1 MLGHEGDDHELGDD
15 KGGNFEDQVNQEK
28 NLLGVSTGSSSSE
41 VVVAVPIDVAV
52 VLSESNELEHGQGG
66 LARSIPTVGEDGKP
80 VYQDV
85 PFLVAFIAHM
95 VFVLGVGLFVGIPAL
110 NAHAAGSAIN
120 ATTPTTPTTPSPANT
135 EHSASL
141 LTPILVALLT
151 SVPMSFGALYLI
163 QVHAMAAIKCM
174 MVVVVLLKIVL
185 AVWFL
190 ASGFV
195 FAGLM
200 VLFAAALSVC
210 FLYFARD
217 RLAFAAVH
225 LELAC
230 EAIRGNKMTAYVA
243 FATQVCQMIWMLVW
257 VLGLYGIVSN
267 YAPSSNTG
275 TFVATTV
282 WVFFLYWFCYTAQ
295 NVAHCTTS
303 GTVGSWWFTQQPTSA
318 VTGSLKRALT
328 TSFGSIA
335 FGSLIV
341 AMIQTARFVLRSLER
356 SMRRSNNTIAA
367 AVICCARCI
376 IRQIEECV
384 RYFNKYAFI
393 IVSLYGKSFRS
404 AGNDVWSLFHSRGW
418 TAIINDDLIEA
429 VVSVAC
435 LGIAAITAF
444 IGGLVALSQ
453 SDGQMATVYTPVL
466 LSFLVGLL
474 LSTTIVGVVDSA
486 TKTIFVCY
494 AKAPAALHATHPTQ
508 FFKINDAWNQFH
520 PDVYATSGYK
530 EIAVAHGQPVVQATS
545 RPVYSDGPVGAS
557 KQSPAASV

>member
-1 MLGHEGDDHELGDD
+1 MLAHEGHDHQLGDD
-15 KGGNFEDQVNQEK
+15 KADEYEDQVNQEK
-28 NLLGVSTGSSSSE
+28 NLLGVSTLSNSSE
-41 VVVAVPIDVAV
+41 AVVAVPIDVAV
-52 VLSESNELEHGQGG
+52 VLSESNELEQGNTG
-66 LARSIPTVGEDGKP
+66 LARSIPTVGENGKP

-85 PFLVAFIAHM
+85 PFFVAFVAHM

-110 NAHAAGSAIN
+110 NADAGNIGPN
-120 ATTPTTPTTPSPANT
+120 TTTPTTPSPAAGSGHT
-135 EHSASL
+135 ASL

-163 QVHAMAAIKCM
+163 QMHAMAAIKCM
-174 MVVVVLLKIVL
+174 MVVIVLLKLVL
-185 AVWFL
+185 AIWFL
-190 ASGFV
+190 AYGFV

-200 VLFAAALSVC
+200 VLFAAAFSVC

-243 FATQVCQMIWMLVW
+243 FATQLCQMIWMLVW
-257 VLGLYGIVSN
+257 VLGLYGILSN
-267 YAPSSNTG
+267 SSSSSGTG
-275 TFVATTV
+275 TFIATTT

-303 GTVGSWWFTQQPTSA
+303 GTVGSWWFTQQPTNA
-318 VTGSLKRALT
+318 VAGSLKRALT

-341 AMIQTARFVLRSLER
+341 AMIQTARFLLRSLER
-356 SMRRSNNTIAA
+356 SMRRNNNAVAA
-367 AVICCARCI
+367 TVICCARCI
-376 IRQIEECV
+376 IRQIEEWV

-393 IVSLYGKSFRS
+393 VVSLYGKSFRA

-429 VVSVAC
+429 VVFVAC

-453 SDGQMATVYTPVL
+453 SDGQMASVYTPVML
-466 LSFLVGLL
+466 AFFVGLL
-474 LSTTIVGVVDSA
+474 LSTTIVGVIDSA

-494 AKAPAALHATHPTQ
+494 AKAPSALHATHPTH
-508 FFKINDAWNQFH
+508 FFKINEAWSKFH
-520 PDVYATSGYK
+520 PDVYTTSGYK
-530 EIAVAHGQPVVQATS
+530 EIAIAYGQPVTQATS
-545 RPVYSDGPVGAS
+545 QPVYSDGPVGAS
-557 KQSPAASV
+557 KQAPPATV